1 MEIAKDE
8 FFKIR
13 YDTKLDRLV
22 IKKEEGMQKI
32 IKNIRKHKLITSV
45 ITTFII
51 FSTLNLFMIYS
62 FMKILQNV

>member
-1 MEIAKDE
+1 MEFAKDE